1 MSTCQIVI
9 VYRGHTAVLTPG
21 LVNIV
26 VTIGV
31 GGADWLADQAGIT
44 IIISALCRNLHCHL
58 HLCLSVRQTLI
69 ISSLKVFTS
78 SKIVPNILGGN
89 MFTLLKSIEIL
100 CNSSVYRAGLARI
113 FSKQVVGG
121 EKRERREIKSVRFL
135 RVTDESGGW

>member
-9 VYRGHTAVLTPG
+9 VHRGHAAVLTPS

-26 VTIGV
+26 VPIGV
-31 GGADWLADQAGIT
+31 RGADWRTDQTGIT

-78 SKIVPNILGGN
+78 SKIVPNILGGTV
-89 MFTLLKSIEIL
+89 FTLLKSIKSRIIQVFTGLSWPGPRIL
-100 CNSSVYRAGLARI
+100 KTNL
-113 FSKQVVGG
+113 
-121 EKRERREIKSVRFL
+121 L
-135 RVTDESGGW
+135 